1 MMNILEGRAK
11 TPGQV
16 PLGETVDLD
25 WSIPSERVLQPLP
38 LEALPPLT
46 AVAEPTAEKSVART
60 PLEPKTA
67 VAVADW

>member
-1 MMNILEGRAK
+1 MSILEGRAK
-11 TPGQV
+11 TLERV

-25 WSIPSERVLQPLP
+25 WSIPSELVLQPLP

-46 AVAEPTAEKSVART
+46 AVAEPTAEKAVART
-60 PLEPKTA
+60 PLRLKKA